1 MDNFAALISVKGR
14 PNLSFVAYK
23 RRSTVGSMSKNRYN
37 QQNPG
42 QLDLPEYLVTNAHY
56 RILGGM
62 AINSLNDI
70 TGMIGNGNVIKIIL
84 RVIGRQD
91 VTLCIGGDEGRV
103 VETHVKEVTLRKQR
117 ELMQQQFQ
125 TIEEFNAA
133 LSTPPSL
140 QELAANAADPGELAF
155 IRGDVMLRQGGKKTR
170 NKRKKRK
177 SMKR

>member
-84 RVIGRQD
+84 LEILD
-91 VTLCIGGDEGRV
+91 CLE
-103 VETHVKEVTLRKQR
+103 HH
-117 ELMQQQFQ
+117 
-125 TIEEFNAA
+125 
-133 LSTPPSL
+133 
-140 QELAANAADPGELAF
+140 
-155 IRGDVMLRQGGKKTR
+155 
-170 NKRKKRK
+170 
-177 SMKR
+177 